1 MDFSSLEVFCA
12 VATEQSV
19 MRASVRLARAQA
31 NVTSRIRQ
39 LETELDVQLFS
50 RAGKHMTLTQNGE
63 QLFDYASRILTL
75 AAEARDAL
83 SPAGAASLA
92 GRLRIGS
99 MESSAATRLPALL
112 SGYHGKWPEV
122 ALEITIGTSASLVDE
137 VARHKLDCAFVAIT
151 DAGAHS
157 SAALALAARGLQ
169 ATPVCTEE
177 LVLVLP
183 PNHPPVSTPADLK
196 VATLAVFP
204 AGCTYR
210 CVLEHWLHGVPMQQA
225 WHVSEQASYH
235 SILTCVAAGSC
246 FTLCP
251 RSILNLQRVP
261 MDVRTQTITSIDTY
275 LVSRTAHPSAALEAL
290 LGALRAGRPP
300 EPRTLGMAAA

>member
-1 MDFSSLEVFCA
+1 
-12 VATEQSV
+12 
-19 MRASVRLARAQA
+19 
-31 NVTSRIRQ
+31 
-39 LETELDVQLFS
+39 
-50 RAGKHMTLTQNGE
+50 
-63 QLFDYASRILTL
+63 
-75 AAEARDAL
+75 
-83 SPAGAASLA
+83 
-92 GRLRIGS
+92 
-99 MESSAATRLPALL
+99 
-112 SGYHGKWPEV
+112 
-122 ALEITIGTSASLVDE
+122 
-137 VARHKLDCAFVAIT
+137 
-151 DAGAHS
+151 
-157 SAALALAARGLQ
+157 LQ

>member
-1 MDFSSLEVFCA
+1 
-12 VATEQSV
+12 

-83 SPAGAASLA
+83 IPAGAASLA

-112 SGYHGKWPEV
+112 SAYHGKWPEV

-137 VARHKLDCAFVAIT
+137 VARHKLDCAMVAIT

-157 SAALALAARGLQ
+157 CAGLALAARGLQ
-169 ATPVCTEE
+169 VTSVCTEE

-183 PNHPPVSTPADLK
+183 PNHPPVNTPADLK
-196 VATLAVFP
+196 VATLAGFS

-210 CVLEHWLHGVPMQQA
+210 YVLEHWLDSVPMQQA

-235 SILTCVAAGSC
+235 GILTCVAAGSC
-246 FTLCP
+246 FALCP

-261 MDVRTQTITSIDTY
+261 MDVRTQTITSVDTY
-275 LVSRTAHPSAALEAL
+275 LVSRTANQSAALDAL
-290 LGALRAGRPP
+290 LSALRTGRPA
-300 EPRTLGMAAA
+300 EPRMLGVAAA